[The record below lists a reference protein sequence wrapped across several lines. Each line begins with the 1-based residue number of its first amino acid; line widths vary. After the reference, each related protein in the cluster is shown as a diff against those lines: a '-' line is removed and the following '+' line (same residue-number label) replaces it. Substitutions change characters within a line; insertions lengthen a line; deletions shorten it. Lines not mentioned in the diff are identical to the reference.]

1 MKYQALFI
9 FLLISRFCG
18 AQSNSSFQYTS
29 ENLFD
34 PSADVILVAAHR
46 GMHINFPENSLKSI
60 EDAILHNI
68 DIVEVDVRLTKDG
81 IPILIH
87 DKKVD
92 RTTTGSG
99 KVKDLTYQEICEFS
113 LLDSAGMP
121 TEFQVPSLAE
131 ALDFGKNQ
139 VVFDI
144 DLKVKSRHI
153 KKVAQVIEE
162 CEAVNSVFFYD
173 SRYAV
178 MRKIAKYLPS
188 AMRMTKVNPNRR
200 AIKRAMVSV
209 NPDIVHLG
217 NSESQRE
224 SSFIE
229 KMQGKYRKPVFAN
242 ALGKLDKALEVSP
255 DTLNYFINKRINI
268 IQTDKP
274 DVVLEYLIA
283 NGRHI
288 KI

>member
-1 MKYQALFI
+1 MKYKALFI

-18 AQSNSSFQYTS
+18 AQSNSSFQYTN

-34 PSADVILVAAHR
+34 PSPTVILVAAHR
-46 GMHINFPENSLKSI
+46 GMHTNFPENSLQSI
-60 EDAILHNI
+60 EDAIVHNI

-87 DKKVD
+87 DRKVD

-99 KVKDLTYQEICEFS
+99 KVKNLTYQEICELS
-113 LLDSAGMP
+113 LLDKDGTP
-121 TEFQVPSLAE
+121 TEFKVPSLAE
-131 ALDFGKNQ
+131 ALNFGKNQ
-139 VVFDI
+139 IVFDI

-153 KKVAQVIEE
+153 KKVAQVIED
-162 CEAVNSVFFYD
+162 CKAVNSVFFYE

-178 MRKIAKYLPS
+178 MRKIVKYLPS

-209 NPDIVHLG
+209 NPDIIHLG

-224 SSFIE
+224 SLFIE
-229 KMQGKYRKPVFAN
+229 KMQKKYRKPVFAN
-242 ALGKLDKALEVSP
+242 ALGKLDESLEVSP
-255 DTLNYFINKRINI
+255 DTLNYFINKKINI

-274 DVVLEYLIA
+274 DVVLEYLKT
-283 NGRHI
+283 NGKHR
-288 KI
+288 

>member
-1 MKYQALFI
+1 MKSQALFI

-18 AQSNSSFQYTS
+18 AQSNSSFEYTS

-34 PSADVILVAAHR
+34 PSPTVILVAAHR
-46 GMHINFPENSLKSI
+46 GMHTNFPENSLQSI
-60 EDAILHNI
+60 EDAIVHNI

-87 DKKVD
+87 DRKVD

-99 KVKDLTYQEICEFS
+99 KVKNLTYQEICELY
-113 LLDSAGMP
+113 LLDKDGTP
-121 TEFQVPSLAE
+121 TEFKVPSLAE

-144 DLKVKSRHI
+144 DLKVKSRHT
-153 KKVAQVIEE
+153 KKVAQVIED
-162 CEAVNSVFFYD
+162 CKAVNSVFFYE

-178 MRKIAKYLPS
+178 LRKIVKYLPS

-209 NPDIVHLG
+209 NPDIIHLG

-224 SSFIE
+224 LSFIE
-229 KMQGKYRKPVFAN
+229 KMQEKYRKPVFAN
-242 ALGKLDKALEVSP
+242 ALGKLDESLEVSP
-255 DTLNYFINKRINI
+255 DTLNYFINKKINI

-274 DVVLEYLIA
+274 DVVLEYLKS
-283 NGRHI
+283 NDKHR
-288 KI
+288 